1 MSCPKRNGREKEWS
15 EELAHPFASARA
27 NRRNNKLFFKSV
39 RRERTVMAA
48 NSQMLYDRWREI
60 VREFSSECALYD
72 FANAQ
77 RLTFAQLDSLAQTGP
92 DQGLVFPQGAPVD
105 FIGAVLKGWKSRV
118 AVCPLEPDQRQP
130 EIPTLPKEIVH
141 LKITSATTGP
151 ARLVALTA
159 EQLAADA
166 RNIVSTMGL
175 TREWP
180 NLGVIS
186 LAHSYGFSNLIT
198 PLLLHGIPLIVT
210 GSPLPENLR
219 LALEP
224 SNAVT
229 LAGVPALW
237 RAWFEGGVL
246 SDKVRLAI
254 SAGAPL
260 PLELERQIFEKTGIK
275 VHNFYGSSECG
286 GIAYDRT
293 KVLRSDP
300 GHVGS
305 ALDNVALKVG
315 DNGCLEVRSGAVAQT
330 YLPQP
335 DERLGE
341 GCFRTSDVVE
351 MLGDAVY
358 LRGRASDLINVAG
371 RKVTPDSIEAVL
383 AGHAGVRHCV
393 VFGVAEADRD
403 RIVAC
408 VAAESGTS
416 PDDLKQF
423 MLARLPA
430 WQVPRDFWFVPGLS
444 PDQRGKFSRAA
455 WREKYLARQGT

>member
-1 MSCPKRNGREKEWS
+1 
-15 EELAHPFASARA
+15 
-27 NRRNNKLFFKSV
+27 
-39 RRERTVMAA
+39 
-48 NSQMLYDRWREI
+48 MLYDRWREI
-60 VREFSSECALYD
+60 VREFSSEFALCD
-72 FANAQ
+72 LATRQ
-77 RLTFAQLDSLAQTGP
+77 RWTFAQLDSLSQTGA
-92 DQGLVFPQGAPVD
+92 DQRLVFPQGAAVD
-105 FIGAVLKGWKSRV
+105 FTVAVLKGWKSGV
-118 AVCPLEPDQRQP
+118 AVCPLESDQPHP
-130 EIPTLPKEIVH
+130 EIPALPKEIAH

-198 PLLLHGIPLIVT
+198 PLLLHGIPLVVT
-210 GSPLPENLR
+210 GSSLPENVR
-219 LALEP
+219 LALEQ
-224 SNAVT
+224 SDAVT

-237 RAWFEGGVL
+237 RAWFAGGVL

-260 PLELERQIFEKTGIK
+260 PLELERQIFESTGTK

-293 KVLRSDP
+293 NVPRTDE

-305 ALDNVALKVG
+305 AMNNVTLKVG
-315 DNGCLEVRSGAVAQT
+315 DDGCLEVRSEAVAQT
-330 YLPQP
+330 YLPRF
-335 DERLGE
+335 DERLAR
-341 GCFRTSDVVE
+341 GCFRTSDVAE
-351 MLGDAVY
+351 IISGAVY

-371 RKVTPDSIEAVL
+371 RKVTPDSIEAIL
-383 AGHAGVRHCV
+383 AGHGRVRHCV
-393 VFGVAEADRD
+393 VFGVTEADRD
-403 RIVAC
+403 KIVAC
-408 VAAESGTS
+408 VAAEGGTS
-416 PDDLKQF
+416 PDELKQF

-430 WQVPRDFWFVPGLS
+430 WQVPRDFWFVPELS
-444 PDQRGKFSRAA
+444 PDQRGKLSRAA
-455 WREKYLARQGT
+455 WRKKYLARQGT

>member
-1 MSCPKRNGREKEWS
+1 
-15 EELAHPFASARA
+15 
-27 NRRNNKLFFKSV
+27 
-39 RRERTVMAA
+39 
-48 NSQMLYDRWREI
+48 MLYDRWRNI
-60 VREFSSECALYD
+60 VREFSSECALLD
-72 FANAQ
+72 LASGQ
-77 RLTFAQLDSLAQTGP
+77 RWTFAQLDSLAQADA
-92 DQGLVFPQGAPVD
+92 DQPLVFPQGPVVD
-105 FIGAVLKGWKSRV
+105 FIVAVLKGWKSGV
-118 AVCPLEPDQRQP
+118 AVCPLEPDQSRP
-130 EIPTLPKEIVH
+130 NVPALPKEIAH

-166 RNIVSTMGL
+166 QNIVSTMGL
-175 TREWP
+175 NCERP

-198 PLLLHGIPLIVT
+198 PLLLHGVPLIVA

-219 LALEP
+219 LALEQ
-224 SNAVT
+224 SSAVT

-237 RAWFEGGVL
+237 RAWFAGGVL

-260 PLELERQIFEKTGIK
+260 PLELERQIFENAGVK

-293 KVLRSDP
+293 KVPRTGE

-305 ALDNVALKVG
+305 AMDNVDLKVG
-315 DNGCLEVRSGAVAQT
+315 DDGCLEVRSEAVAQT

-335 DERLGE
+335 DDRLTR
-341 GCFRTSDVVE
+341 GCFRTSDVAE
-351 MLGDAVY
+351 IINGAVY

-383 AGHAGVRHCV
+383 AGHGRVRHCV
-393 VFGVAEADRD
+393 VFGVAETDRE

-408 VAAESGTS
+408 VAADEGTS
-416 PDDLKQF
+416 PDELKQF

-430 WQVPRDFWFVPGLS
+430 WQVPRDFWFVAGLS
-444 PDQRGKFSRAA
+444 PDQRGKVSRAA
-455 WREKYLARQGT
+455 WRTKYMARQGT

>member
-1 MSCPKRNGREKEWS
+1 
-15 EELAHPFASARA
+15 
-27 NRRNNKLFFKSV
+27 
-39 RRERTVMAA
+39 
-48 NSQMLYDRWREI
+48 MLYDRWDEI
-60 VREFSSECALYD
+60 VREFSSECALLD
-72 FANAQ
+72 LASGQ
-77 RLTFAQLDSLAQTGP
+77 RWTFGQLDLEAQAGA
-92 DQGLVFPQGAPVD
+92 DQRLVFPQGTAVD
-105 FIGAVLKGWKSRV
+105 FIVAVLKGWKSGV
-118 AVCPLEPDQRQP
+118 AVCPLEPDQLQP
-130 EIPTLPKEIVH
+130 NVPALPKEIAH

-175 TREWP
+175 TRDWP

-219 LALEP
+219 LALGQ

-237 RAWFEGGVL
+237 RAWLAGGVL
-246 SDKVRLAI
+246 PNKIRLAI

-260 PLELERQIFEKTGIK
+260 PLDLERQIFENTGIK

-293 KVLRSDP
+293 KVPREDEGL
-300 GHVGS
+300 VGT
-305 ALDNVALKVG
+305 AMDNVLLKVG
-315 DNGCLEVRSGAVAQT
+315 DDGCLEVRSEAVAQT

-335 DERLGE
+335 DERLAR
-341 GCFRTSDVVE
+341 GCFRTSDVAE
-351 MLGDAVY
+351 IIGGAVH
-358 LRGRASDLINVAG
+358 LRGRATDLINVAG
-371 RKVTPDSIEAVL
+371 RKVTPDSIEAIL
-383 AGHAGVRHCV
+383 AGHQRVRHCV
-393 VFGVAEADRD
+393 VFGVTEADRD
-403 RIVAC
+403 KIVAC
-408 VAAESGTS
+408 VAAEEGTS
-416 PDDLKQF
+416 AEELKQF

-430 WQVPRDFWFVPGLS
+430 WQVPRDFWFVPELS
-444 PDQRGKFSRAA
+444 PDQRGKLSRAA
-455 WREKYLARQGT
+455 WRKKYVARQGT

>member
-1 MSCPKRNGREKEWS
+1 MD
-15 EELAHPFASARA
+15 F
-27 NRRNNKLFFKSV
+27 
-39 RRERTVMAA
+39 TV
-48 NSQMLYDRWREI
+48 
-60 VREFSSECALYD
+60 
-72 FANAQ
+72 
-77 RLTFAQLDSLAQTGP
+77 
-92 DQGLVFPQGAPVD
+92 
-105 FIGAVLKGWKSRV
+105 AVLKGWKSGV
-118 AVCPLEPDQRQP
+118 AVCPLEPDQPPP
-130 EIPTLPKEIVH
+130 EIPALPKEIAH

-198 PLLLHGIPLIVT
+198 PLLLHGIPLIVA
-210 GSPLPENLR
+210 GSPLPENVR
-219 LALEP
+219 LALEQ
-224 SNAVT
+224 SDAVT

-237 RAWFEGGVL
+237 RAWFAGGVL

-254 SAGAPL
+254 SEGAPL
-260 PLELERQIFEKTGIK
+260 ALELERQIFESTGTK

-293 KVLRSDP
+293 NVPRTDE

-305 ALDNVALKVG
+305 AMDNVTLKVG
-315 DNGCLEVRSGAVAQT
+315 ADGCLEVRSEAVANT

-335 DERLGE
+335 DERLAR
-341 GCFRTSDVVE
+341 GCFRTSDVAE
-351 MLGDAVY
+351 IIGGAVY

-371 RKVTPDSIEAVL
+371 RKVAPDSIEAVL
-383 AGHAGVRHCV
+383 AGHGRVLHCV
-393 VFGVAEADRD
+393 VFGVTEADRD

-408 VAAESGTS
+408 VAAEEGTS
-416 PDDLKQF
+416 PDELKQF
-423 MLARLPA
+423 MLDRLPA
-430 WQVPRDFWFVPGLS
+430 WQVPRDFWFVPELL
-444 PDQRGKFSRAA
+444 PDQRGKLSRAA
-455 WREKYLARQGT
+455 WRKKYLARQGT

>member
-1 MSCPKRNGREKEWS
+1 
-15 EELAHPFASARA
+15 
-27 NRRNNKLFFKSV
+27 
-39 RRERTVMAA
+39 
-48 NSQMLYDRWREI
+48 MLYDRWREI
-60 VREFSSECALYD
+60 VREFSSECALRD
-72 FANAQ
+72 FATGQ
-77 RLTFAQLDSLAQTGP
+77 QWTFAQLDSLAQSGANP
-92 DQGLVFPQGAPVD
+92 RMVFPQGAAVD
-105 FIGAVLKGWKSRV
+105 FIAAVLTGWKSGV
-118 AVCPLEPDQRQP
+118 AVCPIEPDQQRP
-130 EIPTLPKEIVH
+130 GIPALPKQIAH

-198 PLLLHGIPLIVT
+198 PLLLHGIPLIVP
-210 GSPLPENLR
+210 GSPLPENVR
-219 LALEP
+219 LALGR

-237 RAWFEGGVL
+237 RAWFAGGVL

-260 PLELERQIFEKTGIK
+260 PLELERQIFESTGVK

-293 KVLRSDP
+293 KIPRVDE

-305 ALDNVALKVG
+305 AMDNVGLKVG
-315 DNGCLEVRSGAVAQT
+315 DDGCLQVRSEAVAQT

-335 DERLGE
+335 DERLAG
-341 GCFRTSDVVE
+341 GCFRTNDVAE
-351 MLGDAVY
+351 IIGEAVY
-358 LRGRASDLINVAG
+358 LRGRASDVINVAG

-383 AGHAGVRHCV
+383 AGHERVRHCV

-408 VAAESGTS
+408 VAVEGRTS
-416 PDDLKQF
+416 SDELRQF
-423 MLARLPA
+423 MLDRLPA
-430 WQVPRDFWFVPGLS
+430 WQVPRDFWFVPELS
-444 PDQRGKFSRAA
+444 PDQRGKFSRVA
-455 WREKYLARQGT
+455 WRKKYLERQGT

>member
-1 MSCPKRNGREKEWS
+1 
-15 EELAHPFASARA
+15 
-27 NRRNNKLFFKSV
+27 
-39 RRERTVMAA
+39 
-48 NSQMLYDRWREI
+48 MLYDRWDEI
-60 VREFSSECALYD
+60 VREFSSECALLD
-72 FANAQ
+72 LASGQ
-77 RLTFAQLDSLAQTGP
+77 RWTFGQLELLAEAGA
-92 DQGLVFPQGAPVD
+92 DQRLVFPRGAAVD
-105 FIGAVLKGWKSRV
+105 FIVAVLKGWKSGV
-118 AVCPLEPDQRQP
+118 AVCPLEPDQPQP
-130 EIPTLPKEIVH
+130 NVPALPKEIAH

-175 TREWP
+175 TRDWP

-219 LALEP
+219 LALEQ
-224 SNAVT
+224 SNGVT

-237 RAWFEGGVL
+237 RAWLAGGVL
-246 SDKVRLAI
+246 SNKIRLAI

-260 PLELERQIFEKTGIK
+260 PLDLEHQIFENTGIK

-293 KVLRSDP
+293 KVPRED
-300 GHVGS
+300 GGFVGT
-305 ALDNVALKVG
+305 AMDNVLLKVG
-315 DNGCLEVRSGAVAQT
+315 DDGCLEVRSEAVAQT

-335 DERLGE
+335 DERLAR
-341 GCFRTSDVVE
+341 GCFRTSDVAE
-351 MLGDAVY
+351 IIGGAVH
-358 LRGRASDLINVAG
+358 LRGRATDLINVAG
-371 RKVTPDSIEAVL
+371 RKVTPDSLEAIL
-383 AGHAGVRHCV
+383 AGHRRVRHCV
-393 VFGVAEADRD
+393 VFGVTEADRD
-403 RIVAC
+403 KIVAC
-408 VAAESGTS
+408 VAAEEGTS
-416 PDDLKQF
+416 AEELKQF

-430 WQVPRDFWFVPGLS
+430 WQVPRDFWFVPELS

-455 WREKYLARQGT
+455 WRKKYVARQGT

>member
-1 MSCPKRNGREKEWS
+1 
-15 EELAHPFASARA
+15 
-27 NRRNNKLFFKSV
+27 
-39 RRERTVMAA
+39 
-48 NSQMLYDRWREI
+48 MLYDRWREI
-60 VREFSSECALYD
+60 AREFSPECALCD
-72 FANAQ
+72 VATGQ
-77 RLTFAQLDSLAQTGP
+77 RWTFAQLDSMAQTGA
-92 DQGLVFPQGAPVD
+92 DQPWVFPQGAAVD
-105 FIGAVLKGWKSRV
+105 FIGAVLRGWKSGV
-118 AVCPLEPDQRQP
+118 VVCPLEQDQRRP
-130 EIPTLPKEIVH
+130 EIPALPKEIVH

-210 GSPLPENLR
+210 GSPLPENVR
-219 LALEP
+219 VALGQ
-224 SNAVT
+224 SHSVT

-237 RAWFEGGVL
+237 RAWFAAGVL
-246 SDKVRLAI
+246 SDKIRLAI

-260 PLELERQIFEKTGIK
+260 SLELERQIFETPGIK

-293 KVLRSDP
+293 NVPRTDE

-305 ALDNVALKVG
+305 AMDKVVLKVG
-315 DNGCLEVRSGAVAQT
+315 DDGCLEVRSEAVAQT

-335 DERLGE
+335 DERLGR
-341 GCFRTSDVVE
+341 GCFRTSDVAE
-351 MLGDAVY
+351 IIDGAVF

-383 AGHAGVRHCV
+383 AGHGRVRHCV

-403 RIVAC
+403 KIVAC
-408 VAAESGTS
+408 VAAEDGTS
-416 PDDLKQF
+416 ADELKQF

-430 WQVPRDFWFVPGLS
+430 WQVPRDFWFVPELS
-444 PDQRGKFSRAA
+444 PDQRGKLSRAT
-455 WREKYLARQGT
+455 WRKKYLARQGT